1 MINKMNK
8 MKARIRLMAGVL
20 MAVCVLAACRDEM
33 PDMQNPRTDINIYNW
48 SQLFESY
55 WSGMNYNYVFWDI
68 DPTDWDAVY
77 DEYKPKFDALA
88 DKGFSDKETND
99 EAFGMLEELSS
110 GLIDGHFILTL
121 TLPSDTVSYL
131 PSLVRKEQRPN
142 YHPFDEQTLV
152 DYANMLLG
160 LHDAGRFS
168 DARLVLAPES
178 GNALYA
184 SGILDEDIVYFRLS
198 SFMLTEHVGTG
209 DAVDRIVA
217 NYHDLLDNYPTVG
230 GVIIDVRQNSGGYL
244 VDMPLVLGKLVN
256 EETLMCYTRQKGGI
270 GRLDYTPWVP
280 EMLKPTE
287 RVRELDVPI
296 VVMAD
301 MNSISMAEMT
311 TRAVQTLP
319 NGCFIGEQTYG
330 GQGTLINSN
339 SGFNMFYGG
348 YFSNNAMRV
357 YTTMTMT
364 KGVDGVIAEGKG
376 LVPDIEV
383 PFDGENL
390 KNGVDTQLERAVQYI
405 RTGE

>member
-1 MINKMNK
+1 M
-8 MKARIRLMAGVL
+8 GV
-20 MAVCVLAACRDEM
+20 AFAVLALVACRDEM
-33 PDMQNPRTDINIYNW
+33 PDMQDPRANTDIYNW
-48 SQLFESY
+48 SQLFDCY
-55 WSGMNYNYVFWDI
+55 WTGMNYNYVFWDI

-77 DEYKPKFDALA
+77 DEYKPRFDALA
-88 DKGFSDKETND
+88 DKGFGDKAVNN
-99 EAFGMLEELSS
+99 EAFGLLEELSS
-110 GLIDGHFILTL
+110 GLIDGHFSVSVACPDT
-121 TLPSDTVSYL
+121 TYFFSPSEARKQQLPG
-131 PSLVRKEQRPN
+131 
-142 YHPFDEQTLV
+142 YHPYDGQVLV
-152 DYANMLLG
+152 DYAKMLLG

-168 DARLVLAPES
+168 DAHLVLSQES

>member
-1 MINKMNK
+1 
-8 MKARIRLMAGVL
+8 
-20 MAVCVLAACRDEM
+20 
-33 PDMQNPRTDINIYNW
+33 
-48 SQLFESY
+48 
-55 WSGMNYNYVFWDI
+55 
-68 DPTDWDAVY
+68 
-77 DEYKPKFDALA
+77 
-88 DKGFSDKETND
+88 
-99 EAFGMLEELSS
+99 
-110 GLIDGHFILTL
+110 
-121 TLPSDTVSYL
+121 
-131 PSLVRKEQRPN
+131 
-142 YHPFDEQTLV
+142 
-152 DYANMLLG
+152 
-160 LHDAGRFS
+160 
-168 DARLVLAPES
+168 
-178 GNALYA
+178 
-184 SGILDEDIVYFRLS
+184 
-198 SFMLTEHVGTG
+198 MLTEHVGTG

-217 NYHDLLDNYPTVG
+217 NYHDLLDNYPTVE

-383 PFDGENL
+383 PFDGEKVL
-390 KNGVDTQLERAVQYI
+390 IPSWNGPCSISAPESDRKGTPMTSGGDALACLSSFLACSDRLSANVLPPPLPQ
-405 RTGE
+405 

>member
-1 MINKMNK
+1 
-8 MKARIRLMAGVL
+8 
-20 MAVCVLAACRDEM
+20 
-33 PDMQNPRTDINIYNW
+33 MQ
-48 SQLFESY
+48 
-55 WSGMNYNYVFWDI
+55 
-68 DPTDWDAVY
+68 
-77 DEYKPKFDALA
+77 A
-88 DKGFSDKETND
+88 DF
-99 EAFGMLEELSS
+99 
-110 GLIDGHFILTL
+110 
-121 TLPSDTVSYL
+121 
-131 PSLVRKEQRPN
+131 
-142 YHPFDEQTLV
+142 QTH
-152 DYANMLLG
+152 N
-160 LHDAGRFS
+160 
-168 DARLVLAPES
+168 LVLSQES

-256 EETLMCYTRQKGGI
+256 EGETLMCYTRQKGGI
-270 GRLDYTPWVP
+270 GPLGLHTLGAGNAEADGA
-280 EMLKPTE
+280 
-287 RVRELDVPI
+287 VRELDVPI

-376 LVPDIEV
+376 LVPDI
-383 PFDGENL
+383 L
-390 KNGVDTQLERAVQYI
+390 
-405 RTGE
+405 

>member
-1 MINKMNK
+1 

-142 YHPFDEQTLV
+142 YHPDDGETWGYYLKALFNWGDE
-152 DYANMLLG
+152 
-160 LHDAGRFS
+160 GRLS
-168 DARLVLAPES
+168 HGS
-178 GNALYA
+178 IQGGGIGYYA
-184 SGILDEDIVYFRLS
+184 SFVIDGDIVYFRFPTFDLI
-198 SFMLTEHVGTG
+198 EHMGTG
-209 DAVDRIVA
+209 DYVDVVVT
-217 NYHDLLDNYPTVG
+217 NYHDLLDNYPTVK
-230 GVIIDVRQNSGGYL
+230 GVIIDVRQNTGGYL
-244 VDMPLVLGKLVN
+244 LDLPIVLGKFVD
-256 EETLMCYTRQKGGI
+256 EEKTLFYTRQKNGT
-270 GRLDYTPWVP
+270 GRLDYTPWIP
-280 EMLKPTE
+280 EVLKPTE
-287 RVRELDVPI
+287 RSRDLDVPI

-301 MNSISMAEMT
+301 MNSVSMAEMT
-311 TRAVQTLP
+311 TLAVLGLP
-319 NGCFIGEQTYG
+319 KGCFIGERTHG
-330 GQGTLINSN
+330 GTGTLATDNLV
-339 SGFNMFYGG
+339 FDQFYGG
-348 YFSNNAMRV
+348 YFKINNIMV
-357 YTTMTMT
+357 VHTTMTMM
-364 KGVDGVIAEGKG
+364 KDLNGINYEGVGI
-376 LVPDIEV
+376 PPTIEA
-383 PFDGENL
+383 PFDKANL
-390 KNGVDTQLERAVQYI
+390 LQGIDTQLERAVEYI
-405 RTGE
+405 HTGK

>member
-48 SQLFESY
+48 SQLFDSY

-121 TLPSDTVSYL
+121 TLLSDTVSYL

-168 DARLVLAPES
+168 DARLVLAPER
-178 GNALYA
+178 N
-184 SGILDEDIVYFRLS
+184 R
-198 SFMLTEHVGTG
+198 
-209 DAVDRIVA
+209 
-217 NYHDLLDNYPTVG
+217 
-230 GVIIDVRQNSGGYL
+230 
-244 VDMPLVLGKLVN
+244 
-256 EETLMCYTRQKGGI
+256 
-270 GRLDYTPWVP
+270 
-280 EMLKPTE
+280 
-287 RVRELDVPI
+287 
-296 VVMAD
+296 
-301 MNSISMAEMT
+301 
-311 TRAVQTLP
+311 
-319 NGCFIGEQTYG
+319 
-330 GQGTLINSN
+330 
-339 SGFNMFYGG
+339 
-348 YFSNNAMRV
+348 
-357 YTTMTMT
+357 
-364 KGVDGVIAEGKG
+364 
-376 LVPDIEV
+376 
-383 PFDGENL
+383 
-390 KNGVDTQLERAVQYI
+390 
-405 RTGE
+405 

>member
-1 MINKMNK
+1 

-48 SQLFESY
+48 SQLFDAY

-77 DEYKPKFDALA
+77 DEYKPQFDALA
-88 DKGFSDKETND
+88 DKGFSDKATNE

-110 GLIDGHFILTL
+110 GLIDGHFGLTL
-121 TLPSDTVSYL
+121 TLPSDTVLYR
-131 PSLVRKEQRPN
+131 PSEGRKEQRPN

-152 DYANMLLG
+152 DYGNMLLG

-209 DAVDRIVA
+209 DIVDQIVA
-217 NYHDLLDNYPTVG
+217 NYHDLLDNYPTVE
-230 GVIIDVRQNSGGYL
+230 GVIIDVRHNIGGNL
-244 VDMPLVLGKLVN
+244 SDLPIVLGKFVD
-256 EETLMCYTRQKGGI
+256 EEKKLFYTRQKNGP
-270 GRLDYTPWVP
+270 GRLDYTPWTP
-280 EMLKPTE
+280 EVLKPTE
-287 RVRELDVPI
+287 RSRDLDVPI

-311 TRAVQTLP
+311 TLAVLGLP
-319 NGCFIGEQTYG
+319 KGCFIGERTHG
-330 GQGTLINSN
+330 GTGSLVDDNLVFDQY
-339 SGFNMFYGG
+339 YGG
-348 YFSNNAMRV
+348 YFNINDIMDV
-357 YTTMTMT
+357 YTTMTMM
-364 KGVDGVIAEGKG
+364 KDLNGVNHEGVGI
-376 LVPDIEV
+376 PPTIEA
-383 PFDGENL
+383 PFDGANL
-390 KNGVDTQLERAVQYI
+390 LQGIDTQLERAVEYI
-405 RTGE
+405 HTGK